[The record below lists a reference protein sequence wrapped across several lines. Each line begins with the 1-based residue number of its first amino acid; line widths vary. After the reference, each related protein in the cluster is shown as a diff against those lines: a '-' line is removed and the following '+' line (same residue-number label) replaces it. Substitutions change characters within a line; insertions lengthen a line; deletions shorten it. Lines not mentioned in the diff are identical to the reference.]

1 MISGCQLQFCGP
13 EENTV
18 VSLRALLVPL
28 SYRCAGLP
36 LCQFQ
41 CVYVCVP
48 LLQEAKLTPQA
59 LEFLMGLDIVENLLT
74 GYHRLN
80 FFV

>member
-1 MISGCQLQFCGP
+1 MCVYVTVSGCQLQFCGP
-13 EENTV
+13 EENTM

-41 CVYVCVP
+41 CVCMCVSP
-48 LLQEAKLTPQA
+48 LEEHKPPPQA
-59 LEFLMGLDIVENLLT
+59 LKFFT
-74 GYHRLN
+74 GFIFTTPMFRDL
-80 FFV
+80 V

>member
-1 MISGCQLQFCGP
+1 MSVCFCVCASVCVYVTISGCQLQFCGS
-13 EENTV
+13 EENTA

-41 CVYVCVP
+41 CVCVCP
-48 LLQEAKLTPQA
+48 
-59 LEFLMGLDIVENLLT
+59 FLRGN
-74 GYHRLN
+74 
-80 FFV
+80 